1 VARTFSPREAFG
13 SFNCGTY
20 RLLPFR
26 FHRLDKQGEVL
37 VNECGEFVVAPPGTT
52 EKLVRK
58 RLSSREEIY
67 ATLKAKH
74 FLYDD
79 YSSPLLDVLASKY
92 RTKFGFIH
100 GSTKLHI
107 FVVTLRCDHSCH
119 YCQVSRQ
126 TLNKGEFDMPQ
137 EVASKAVDL
146 MLESPSPH
154 ITLELQGG
162 EPLLAFDTIKYVVSI
177 AKAGAARR
185 EKELDVVI
193 TSNLAFL
200 TDEILAYCKAESI
213 KLSTSL
219 DGPAFIHNAN
229 RPRPGGDSYQV
240 AIEGIK
246 RARRALGVDRVA
258 ALMTTTQASL
268 THPKEI
274 IDEYVRQSFHT
285 IFLRPISPY
294 GFAVKSSHRTGYE
307 MDAFMDFYRVGLG
320 HILDI
325 NRRGYNLVEIYTK
338 ILLQKILTP
347 EGTGY
352 VDLQS
357 PSGAGLNVLVYN
369 YDGYVYATDESR
381 MLAEMGDFTF
391 RLGSV
396 LTNSR
401 AEIFTNPPFVS
412 LLQAAC
418 NQSLPGCSDCA
429 FQPYCGSD
437 PVYHHATQGDMVG
450 HRATSGFCA
459 RNMSVIEYLFSLLQ
473 NGDSDTQ
480 DILWG
485 WVTDRNLAEIR
496 EMVPQ

>member
-1 VARTFSPREAFG
+1 VARTFSTRATFRPSG
-13 SFNCGTY
+13 DSY

-26 FHRLDKQGEVL
+26 FHRLQKESEIL
-37 VNECGEFVVAPPGTT
+37 VNECGEFVVAPAGTA
-52 EKLVRK
+52 EKVVRK
-58 RLSSREEIY
+58 RLSPAEGIY

-74 FLYDD
+74 FIYDD
-79 YSSPLLDVLASKY
+79 YSSALLDILASKY
-92 RTKFGFIH
+92 RTKFEFIR

-126 TLNKGEFDMPQ
+126 TLNKGEFDMSKD
-137 EVASKAVDL
+137 VATKAVHM

-162 EPLLAFDTIKYVVSI
+162 EPLLAFDTIKFIVSI
-177 AKAGAARR
+177 AKPGAARLG
-185 EKELDVVI
+185 KEMDIVI

-200 TDEILAYCKAESI
+200 TDEILDYCKAEHI

-219 DGPAFIHNAN
+219 DGPETIHNAN

-246 RARRALGVDRVA
+246 KARRALGADRVA
-258 ALMTTTQASL
+258 ALMTTTQLSL
-268 THPKEI
+268 SQPKEI

-307 MDAFMDFYRVGLG
+307 TDAFLNFYRAGLS

-369 YDGYVYATDESR
+369 YDGDVYATDESR
-381 MLAEMGDFTF
+381 MLAEMGDMTF

-396 LTNSR
+396 MENSR
-401 AEIFTNPPFVS
+401 AEIFKKPPFVS

-437 PVYHHATQGDMVG
+437 PIYHHATQGDMVG

-459 RNMSVIEYLFSLLQ
+459 RNMKVMEYLFSLLQ
-473 NGDSDTQ
+473 NGDSNIQ

-496 EMVPQ
+496 ESVPQ